1 MTVEEMISKQRT
13 EKLISLG
20 YCERVYTNSDLPSS
34 EYPHLDK
41 SKMQC
46 YKEVPLSVTDEQ
58 FEKIISIG
66 TAAAR
71 TPGALPAVL
80 NWLGI
85 AIYLIGFIVGL
96 IMGKNTDRYYEFSF
110 GTMLA
115 WWAGSLAS
123 GIVFQWMGAVL
134 KELRKKL

>member
-1 MTVEEMISKQRT
+1 MTVEEISSKQRT

-66 TAAAR
+66 TAATR
-71 TPGALPAVL
+71 TPGALPSVL
-80 NWLGI
+80 NWLDI

-96 IMGKNTDRYYEFSF
+96 IMGSNAHHYEFSF
-110 GTMLA
+110 GTMLT

-134 KELRKKL
+134 KELRKK